1 MSVTVT
7 LFPTLRNLS
16 ASKRESFA
24 LEWREGLTARDVL
37 AAEGF
42 NERDSEAVLAVV
54 NEAQSTLDAP
64 LADGDALELRVNI
77 QGGGEESAALARG

>member
-1 MSVTVT
+1 MAITVT

-16 ASKRESFA
+16 ASKRETFA
-24 LEWREGLTARDVL
+24 LEWRAGLTARAVL
-37 AAEGF
+37 AGEGF

-77 QGGGEESAALARG
+77 QGGG